1 MGLCRGAVLPTTV
14 GCLLL
19 FEFMKKEAFQRYL
32 LNDHLIPG
40 ASRSLARVPFP
51 QEGPAHSSPVTV
63 HEARLPK
70 LSGSFVQPW
79 AGLMVAS
86 ELQGHEREG
95 LVRRFYFNSRVLKL
109 GVA

>member
-51 QEGPAHSSPVTV
+51 QEGLRIHPPSPFTKHAFPSSAAVSFSPG
-63 HEARLPK
+63 P
-70 LSGSFVQPW
+70 GSWWPQSYKVMNVKDW
-79 AGLMVAS
+79 
-86 ELQGHEREG
+86 
-95 LVRRFYFNSRVLKL
+95 
-109 GVA
+109 